1 MGSDKGLTDRQQQ
14 ILAFV
19 RQAVRE
25 RGYPPSVR
33 EIGNAVGL
41 RSTSSVHH
49 QLQILQ
55 REGYLRRDLSRPRA
69 IEVRQ
74 DDAGSAG
81 REAPSWGAREVPLV
95 GEIAAGAPL
104 VADEQAVAHYPLP
117 RDIVGEGTLFM
128 LSVRGESMLEAG
140 ILDGD
145 YVVVRQQPMV
155 EQGEM
160 CAALIDGEA
169 TVKTFRRAPGGQVF
183 LEPANPAFEP
193 IELDPAQQS
202 AILGK
207 VTAVLRRV

>member
-1 MGSDKGLTDRQQQ
+1 MGADKGLTERQRQ

-55 REGYLRRDLSRPRA
+55 QEGYLRRDLSRPRA
-69 IEVRQ
+69 IELRQ
-74 DDAGSAG
+74 EEAGSAG
-81 REAPSWGAREVPLV
+81 HGPPSWGAREVPLV

-104 VADEQAVAHYPLP
+104 VADEHALAHYPLP

-128 LSVRGESMLEAG
+128 LTVRGESMIDAG
-140 ILDGD
+140 VFDGD
-145 YVVVRQQPMV
+145 YVVVRQQPVV

-160 CAALIDGEA
+160 CAALVEDEA
-169 TVKTFRRAPGGQVF
+169 TVKFFRRARDGRVY
-183 LEPANPAFEP
+183 LDPANPEFEP
-193 IELDPAQQS
+193 IELDASHQT

-207 VTAVLRRV
+207 VTAVFRKV